1 MQGLCQVVFPAGGSS
16 EIKKIPAAIPAF
28 GKFTPGIRQDE
39 KTEMKSQAKRPG
51 RSRERNKR
59 KVVMLV
65 HSR

>member
-39 KTEMKSQAKRPG
+39 KTEMKSQAKSPG
-51 RSRERNKR
+51 GPTSETKER
-59 KVVMLV
+59 LLC
-65 HSR
+65 